1 MTGTFHVGDAI
12 TLSDIIILVKQEINM
27 PNKHKKIDN
36 LIETS
41 LVAIFLVLA
50 AILFLYQVIPGH
62 IRYWVIV
69 GFTIAYFVLLLT
81 KLAWDRVKSR

>member
-1 MTGTFHVGDAI
+1 
-12 TLSDIIILVKQEINM
+12 M

-41 LVAIFLVLA
+41 LLAMFLVLT

>member
-1 MTGTFHVGDAI
+1 
-12 TLSDIIILVKQEINM
+12 M
-27 PNKHKKIDN
+27 PNKHKNIDN

-50 AILFLYQVIPGH
+50 AILFLYQVIPCN
-62 IRYWVIV
+62 IRYWVTV
-69 GFTIAYFVLLLT
+69 GFIIAYFVLLLT

>member
-1 MTGTFHVGDAI
+1 
-12 TLSDIIILVKQEINM
+12 LSDIIILVKEEINM

-50 AILFLYQVIPGH
+50 AILFLYQVIPGY

-81 KLAWDRVKSR
+81 KLGWDRVKSG

>member
-1 MTGTFHVGDAI
+1 
-12 TLSDIIILVKQEINM
+12 M
-27 PNKHKKIDN
+27 PNKHKNIDN

-50 AILFLYQVIPGH
+50 AILFLYQVIPGS
-62 IRYWVIV
+62 IRYWVIA

>member
-1 MTGTFHVGDAI
+1 
-12 TLSDIIILVKQEINM
+12 LSDIIILVKEEINM
-27 PNKHKKIDN
+27 PSKHKKIDS

-41 LVAIFLVLA
+41 LVVIFLVLA

>member
-1 MTGTFHVGDAI
+1 
-12 TLSDIIILVKQEINM
+12 M
-27 PNKHKKIDN
+27 PPDKHKKIDN

-50 AILFLYQVIPGH
+50 AILFLYQVIPGY

>member
-1 MTGTFHVGDAI
+1 
-12 TLSDIIILVKQEINM
+12 M

-50 AILFLYQVIPGH
+50 AILFLYQVIPSHNPLLGYCRIDNGLFCFIVNK
-62 IRYWVIV
+62 IRLGSSEIRMNHCQ
-69 GFTIAYFVLLLT
+69 A
-81 KLAWDRVKSR
+81 

>member
-1 MTGTFHVGDAI
+1 
-12 TLSDIIILVKQEINM
+12 LSDIIILVKEEINM

-50 AILFLYQVIPGH
+50 AILFLYQVIPSH

-69 GFTIAYFVLLLT
+69 GLTMAYFVLLLT
-81 KLAWDRVKSR
+81 KLGWDRVKSG

>member
-1 MTGTFHVGDAI
+1 
-12 TLSDIIILVKQEINM
+12 M

-50 AILFLYQVIPGH
+50 AILFLYQVIPSHNPLLGYCRIYNSLFCFIINKISLGPGEISMNH
-62 IRYWVIV
+62 CFSVIDLRLTIRMTTNKI
-69 GFTIAYFVLLLT
+69 
-81 KLAWDRVKSR
+81 

>member
-1 MTGTFHVGDAI
+1 
-12 TLSDIIILVKQEINM
+12 M

-50 AILFLYQVIPGH
+50 AILFLYQVIPSH